1 MSKQI
6 GIHVEGTTCA
16 GCQARIESAVAAL
29 EGVESVHV
37 DYATGAGTVR
47 FDDTRVSQTKILKT
61 IDKLGY
67 RARKTDEEAGR
78 GRPASSMPSRLI
90 IAGVLLVLFLAGYML
105 LNKSGVL
112 TLLERLS
119 EQNLSY
125 GLIVT
130 IGVLSSFHCVGMCG
144 GLVLTYTAR
153 QQVRDNKPGG
163 SLLPHLQYNVG
174 RVISYTATG
183 AILGGFGSFFAISPA
198 FTGSVTLLA
207 AAFMLLMGVS
217 LLTEWKWLSKFG
229 LHMPAFLG
237 RFLYG
242 QGAGPNPRAPL
253 VIGLLNG
260 LMPCGPLQAMQLYA
274 LASGSASRGALSMA
288 AYAVGTVPMMFGL
301 GSVLS
306 FVSHERTRQMLRV
319 SGAIVIALGVL
330 MFSRGMANF
339 AFVPSPSP
347 AVTQLVQPT
356 QQTADSAAAPE
367 VQVVNMKLTRR
378 GYEPSTL
385 YAKAGVPVRWVI
397 DVVEMSGCT
406 NELIM
411 PSYGIDKKFKYG
423 ENVIEFTPK
432 AAGEIKFSCWMRM
445 VWGKFIVQS

>member
-6 GIHVEGTTCA
+6 AIQIEGTTCA
-16 GCQARIESAVAAL
+16 GCQARIESAVSKL
-29 EGVESVHV
+29 EGVQFVHA
-37 DYATGAGTVR
+37 DYATGKSTVR
-47 FDDTRVSQTKILKT
+47 FDDTKVSQTKILKT

-67 RARKTDEEAGR
+67 RARKTNEEVVLGR
-78 GRPASSMPSRLI
+78 SASSVASRFI
-90 IAGVLLVLFLAGYML
+90 IGGALLVLFLAGYML
-105 LNKSGVL
+105 LNKSGAL

-119 EQNLSY
+119 ERNLSY
-125 GLIVT
+125 GLIVA
-130 IGVLSSFHCVGMCG
+130 IGLLSSFHCVGMCG

-153 QQVRDNKPGG
+153 QGAQESKPG
-163 SLLPHLQYNVG
+163 SCSLPHLQYNAG

-183 AILGGFGSFFAISPA
+183 AILGSFGSFFAISPA
-198 FTGSVTLLA
+198 FTGTVTLLA
-207 AAFMLLMGVS
+207 AAFMVLMGMS
-217 LLTEWKWLSKFG
+217 LLTGWKWLSKFG

-242 QGAGPNPRAPL
+242 QSASANPRTPL

-274 LASGSASRGALSMA
+274 LASGSTSRGALSMA
-288 AYAVGTVPMMFGL
+288 AYALGTVPMMFGL

-306 FVSHERTRQMLRV
+306 FISRERTRQMLRV

-330 MFSRGMANF
+330 MFSRGLANF
-339 AFVPSPSP
+339 AFVPRSSP
-347 AVTQLVQPT
+347 AVAQVVQPT
-356 QQTADSAAAPE
+356 PNASGNAVTPL
-367 VQVVNMKLTRR
+367 VQVVHMKLTRR

-385 YAKAGVPVRWVI
+385 QAKAGVPVRWVI

-411 PSYGIDKKFKYG
+411 PEYGIDKKFKYG

-445 VWGKFIVQS
+445 VWGKFVVTS

>member
-6 GIHVEGTTCA
+6 AIQIEGTTCA
-16 GCQARIESAVAAL
+16 GCQARIESAVSKL
-29 EGVESVHV
+29 EGVQSVHV
-37 DYATGAGTVR
+37 DYATGKSTVR
-47 FDDTRVSQTKILKT
+47 FDDAKVSQTKILKT

-67 RARKTDEEAGR
+67 RARKPNEEVVR
-78 GRPASSMPSRLI
+78 GRSASSVASRFI
-90 IAGVLLVLFLAGYML
+90 VAGALLLLFVAGYML
-105 LNKSGVL
+105 LNKSGAL

-119 EQNLSY
+119 DRNLGY
-125 GLIVT
+125 GLILA
-130 IGVLSSFHCVGMCG
+130 IGLLSSFHCVGMCG

-153 QQVRDNKPGG
+153 QQAQDSKPGS

-183 AILGGFGSFFAISPA
+183 AILGGFGSFFSISPA

-207 AAFMLLMGVS
+207 AAFMVLMGVS

-242 QGAGPNPRAPL
+242 QSTSPNPRAPL

-274 LASGSASRGALSMA
+274 LASGSPSRGALSMA
-288 AYAVGTVPMMFGL
+288 AYALGTVPMMFGL

-306 FVSHERTRQMLRV
+306 FISHERTRQMLRV
-319 SGAIVIALGVL
+319 SGAIVIVLAVL
-330 MFSRGMANF
+330 MFSRGLANF
-339 AFVPSPSP
+339 AFVPKP
-347 AVTQLVQPT
+347 ASAVAQAVQPT
-356 QQTADSAAAPE
+356 PEAQGNAATPA
-367 VQVVNMKLTRR
+367 VQVVHMKLTRR

-385 YAKAGVPVRWVI
+385 QAKAGVPVRWVI

-411 PSYGIDKKFKYG
+411 PDYGIRKKFKYG
-423 ENVIEFTPK
+423 ENIIEFTPK

-445 VWGKFIVQS
+445 VWGKFVVSA